1 MARLILGNVWLDIF
15 YYEHTQDGL
24 LIDREKEYY
33 DESQMYHNFS
43 DVFPLK
49 RCMLSGVEVKC
60 PHDPLKFLEIIYGQ
74 NVMKPSKKCK
84 NGKWK
89 TV

>member
-15 YYEHTQDGL
+15 YYEHTEDGL

-43 DVFPLK
+43 DQSLFFVNYRQICKQTNYLFTEG
-49 RCMLSGVEVKC
+49 LSYIFWAGIFDVYFC
-60 PHDPLKFLEIIYGQ
+60 
-74 NVMKPSKKCK
+74 
-84 NGKWK
+84 
-89 TV
+89 